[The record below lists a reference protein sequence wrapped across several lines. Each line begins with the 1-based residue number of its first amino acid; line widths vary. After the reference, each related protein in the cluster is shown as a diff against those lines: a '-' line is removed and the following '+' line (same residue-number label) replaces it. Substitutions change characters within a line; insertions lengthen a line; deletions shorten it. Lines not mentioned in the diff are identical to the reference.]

1 MTTTEYLIWFVA
13 MAVAIMAIIVVGT
26 LAAADIIH
34 PGRRTSKAPTGQQ
47 GKRADEERR

>member
-34 PGRRTSKAPTGQQ
+34 PGRRAPKAPTGQT
-47 GKRADEERR
+47 GTKAGEEPR